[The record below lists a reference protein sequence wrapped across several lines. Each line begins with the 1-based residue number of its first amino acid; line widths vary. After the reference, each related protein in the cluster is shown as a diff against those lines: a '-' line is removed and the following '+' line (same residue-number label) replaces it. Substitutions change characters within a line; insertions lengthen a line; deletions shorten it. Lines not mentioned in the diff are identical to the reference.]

1 MNAQVLSMQF
11 GELIA
16 LARARNASDVHIPPD
31 SGVAILR
38 VNGVLEPQAAHYDPA
53 FSEYLT
59 ANLLDEKEIERL
71 RATGD
76 VTAARR
82 DETSGALRVHAFRT
96 ARGVAFSIRMLA
108 AQIPTLESLQ
118 LPYAV
123 RRLTARQHGLVL
135 FAGPTGSGKTTAL
148 AALVEKMNAEGNRH
162 IVTIE
167 DPIEYEH
174 RSRGSL
180 VSQREVGR
188 DAISF
193 SAALRGALRSDPDV
207 IVLGEMRDVETMQAA
222 LAAAETGHLVFA
234 TLHTTDASQTVD
246 RIVDIF
252 AAQAQDQIRTQLAQ
266 TLVAV
271 VCMRLVPSANGRRA
285 AAEVLIATDAVRNL
299 IREKKTYQLRN
310 AIGTGRQIGMQ
321 TLEMHLS
328 ELVMRREVSL
338 AAARLAA
345 VRPDEIR
352 VPVA

>member
-1 MNAQVLSMQF
+1 MNARVLSMQF

-16 LARARNASDVHIPPD
+16 LARARNASDVHIPAD
-31 SGVAILR
+31 SGVAVLR
-38 VNGVLEPQAAHYDPA
+38 VNGALEPQRAHYGSG

-71 RATGD
+71 HATGD
-76 VTAARR
+76 VTARR
-82 DETSGALRVHAFRT
+82 DEASGAMRIHAFRT
-96 ARGVAFSIRMLA
+96 ARGVSFSIRILA
-108 AQIPTLESLQ
+108 AQIPTLESLH

-123 RRLTARQHGLVL
+123 RELTARQHGLVL

-174 RSRGSL
+174 ESRASL

-207 IVLGEMRDVETMQAA
+207 IVLGEMRDAETMQAA

-246 RIVDIF
+246 RIVDVF
-252 AAQAQDQIRTQLAQ
+252 SAQAQDQIRTQLAQ

-285 AAEVLIATDAVRNL
+285 AAEVLVATDAVRNL

-310 AIGTGRQIGMQ
+310 VIGTGRQLGMQ

-328 ELVMRREVSL
+328 ELVMRREISL
-338 AAARLAA
+338 AAARSAA

-352 VPVA
+352 IPVA